1 MKHSELKQLIK
12 EELNKVLKENTTNYM
27 FFQNLKTIKMMVDK
41 LLTMDKN
48 TIDGILLNGHD
59 WAEDHIATSKDD
71 VEEVYNFLVNSEMP
85 NLDEKLKFTK
95 EFNTNPKLKG
105 KQKNLPD
112 ELQQKIIN
120 KK

>member
-1 MKHSELKQLIK
+1 MVKFITMNKSQLKQIIK
-12 EELNKVLKENTTNYM
+12 EELNNYM
-27 FFQNLKTIKMMVDK
+27 FFQNLKTIKRTVDE
-41 LLTMDKN
+41 LLKMDESIIN
-48 TIDGILLNGHD
+48 IILSNGHD
-59 WAEDHIATSKDD
+59 WANDHITTSKDD
-71 VEEVYNFLVNSEMP
+71 IEEVYNFLVNSGMP